1 MWHLSKELG
10 WNNEAPWGI
19 VATINPNHY
28 MGWNF
33 MDFIVGLHKV
43 GNKYVIMVVV
53 EYLSKY
59 AHFFILKKPYMPLII
74 TQVFMDHILNY
85 LEFLLPLQ

>member
-1 MWHLSKELG
+1 
-10 WNNEAPWGI
+10 
-19 VATINPNHY
+19 
-28 MGWNF
+28 

-85 LEFLLPLQ
+85 LEVRHTFEVHSFSFFVSQFFLAIIALPSLVIT